1 MNTRLNLSDALG
13 DSISEEEAL
22 THIKSEP
29 EAYERFLNFT
39 PNDRKIILEFIQGQR
54 GLKIT
59 YDPFFK
65 KIFSP
70 TYHPER
76 LESFL
81 SELLGQQ
88 VHILKVRE
96 NEGIRLS
103 ENASYIIMDI
113 LVELSDGSCINVE
126 MQKRGLLFPGE
137 RSCCYAAD
145 FISREYALLK
155 AEKGKEFSYTDLRP
169 YYQIVLMEESSK
181 NFKKVAPYYMH
192 REQTTYDSGAEVA
205 TLWHTMYVSLDT
217 FHKVVQNIDNRL
229 HAWLT
234 FLSSDDPADIIN
246 LITLYPEFREFYQE
260 IAEFRTNPKE
270 LIYMY
275 SEALAIMDRNAIQLT
290 LEAELNETKEELSDA
305 KAELS
310 DTREQLSD
318 AKAELSD
325 AKTELNET
333 KAELSDAK
341 EQIAEKDD
349 IIAKQLA
356 ELAKYKELYGENTT
370 TDQ

>member
-1 MNTRLNLSDALG
+1 MNTHLNLSDALG
-13 DSISEEEAL
+13 DSIPEDEAL
-22 THIKSEP
+22 SLIKSEP
-29 EAYERFLNFT
+29 DAYDRFQNFA
-39 PNDRKIILEFIQGQR
+39 PNDRKTILEFIQGQR

-65 KIFSP
+65 KILSP
-70 TYHPER
+70 TYHPKR
-76 LESFL
+76 LEGFL

-88 VHILKVRE
+88 VHIIKVRE

-113 LVELSDGSCINVE
+113 LVELSDGSCVNVE

-155 AEKGKEFSYTDLRP
+155 AEKGDEFSYTDLRP
-169 YYQIVLMEESSK
+169 YYQIVLMEQSSL
-181 NFKKVAPYYMH
+181 NFKKVAPYYIH

-234 FLSSDDPADIIN
+234 FLSSDNPADIIN

-290 LEAELNETKEELSDA
+290 LEAELNETKEELSDTR
-305 KAELS
+305 EQLS

-318 AKAELSD
+318 A
-325 AKTELNET
+325 

-356 ELAKYKELYGENTT
+356 DKEKLLAELAKYKELYGENTT

>member
-1 MNTRLNLSDALG
+1 MNTHLYLSDALG
-13 DSISEEEAL
+13 DSIPEDEAL
-22 THIKSEP
+22 SLIKSEP
-29 EAYERFLNFT
+29 DAYDRFQNFA
-39 PNDRKIILEFIQGQR
+39 PNDRKTILEFIQGQR

-65 KIFSP
+65 KILSP
-70 TYHPER
+70 TYHPKR
-76 LESFL
+76 LEGFL

-88 VHILKVRE
+88 VHIIKVRE

-113 LVELSDGSCINVE
+113 LVELSDGSCVNVE

-145 FISREYALLK
+145 FISREYALLNS
-155 AEKGKEFSYTDLRP
+155 EKGDEFSYTDLRP
-169 YYQIVLMEESSK
+169 YYQIVLMEQSSL
-181 NFKKVAPYYMH
+181 NFKKVAPYYIH
-192 REQTTYDSGAEVA
+192 REQTTYDSGAQVA

-234 FLSSDDPADIIN
+234 FLSSDNPADIIN
-246 LITLYPEFREFYQE
+246 LITLYPEFRDFYQE
-260 IAEFRTNPKE
+260 IAEFRKNPKE

-290 LEAELNETKEELSDA
+290 LEAELNDTKAELNDA
-305 KAELS
+305 KAELN
-310 DTREQLSD
+310 DTKEQL
-318 AKAELSD
+318 
-325 AKTELNET
+325 
-333 KAELSDAK
+333 
-341 EQIAEKDD
+341 AEKNKLLVENQKALTDKD
-349 IIAKQLA
+349 NLIADKESIIAKQLADRENLLA
-356 ELAKYKELYGENTT
+356 ELAKYKELYGDNNISK
-370 TDQ
+370 

>member
-1 MNTRLNLSDALG
+1 MNTHLNLSDALG
-13 DSISEEEAL
+13 NSISEDDAL
-22 THIKSEP
+22 SLIKSEP
-29 EAYERFLNFT
+29 EAYERFQSFS
-39 PNDRKIILEFIQGQR
+39 PNDRKTLLEFIQGQR

-76 LESFL
+76 LEGFL
-81 SELLGQQ
+81 SELLGQK
-88 VHILKVRE
+88 VHIIKVRE

-155 AEKGKEFSYTDLRP
+155 AEKGEEFSYTDLRP
-169 YYQIVLMEESSK
+169 YYQIVLMEQSSQ

-234 FLSSDDPADIIN
+234 FLSSDDPVDIIN
-246 LITLYPEFREFYQE
+246 LITLYPEFRELYQE

-290 LEAELNETKEELSDA
+290 LEAELSETREELNDA
-305 KAELS
+305 KEQLSDTREQLS

-318 AKAELSD
+318 AK
-325 AKTELNET
+325 
-333 KAELSDAK
+333 
-341 EQIAEKDD
+341 EQLAEKDD

-356 ELAKYKELYGENTT
+356 ELARYKALYGDHTT